1 VRDSVLKQIR
11 MRRASVVGELSAWH
25 DDWNLG
31 PNAVDIDNLPKCW
44 ANLHN
49 QPQQSGVSTVDNQ
62 EAFRSPD
69 HGAPDLLGPLELIAS
84 VFMTSAL
91 HSAGNSQDGPG
102 AATVGFA
109 LAGLGDKETWK

>member
-1 VRDSVLKQIR
+1 
-11 MRRASVVGELSAWH
+11 M
-25 DDWNLG
+25 
-31 PNAVDIDNLPKCW
+31 AVDIDNFPKYW
-44 ANLHN
+44 ANLHIN
-49 QPQQSGVSTVDNQ
+49 PSKSGVSTVDNQ

-69 HGAPDLLGPLELIAS
+69 HGAPDLLGPMELIVS

-91 HSAGNSQDGPG
+91 HSAGNSQDGLG